1 MPYDI
6 RMVKF
11 AGGEMAVGKYD
22 EEKKALTDVAIL
34 QTIPTEQGVQIL
46 LLPYGYPFD
55 QKFDGEISYNHVI
68 YQYQNL
74 PQDIKDRYLEATS
87 NITLSTGN
95 LGLDLKS
102 DNPANLADISALLK
116 K

>member
-6 RMVKF
+6 RLAKIV
-11 AGGEMAVGKYD
+11 GGEMVIGKYS
-22 EEKKALTDVAIL
+22 EEEKALTDVAVL
-34 QTIPTEQGVQIL
+34 QTLPSEQCVQIL

-55 QKFDGEISYNHVI
+55 QAFDAKISYEHVL
-68 YQYQNL
+68 YQYKNC
-74 PQDIKDRYLEATS
+74 PSDIKDRYLEATS

-95 LGLDLKS
+95 LGLDLKG
-102 DNPANLADISALLK
+102 DGAPNLADISSLLK

>member
-6 RMVKF
+6 RLAKIV
-11 AGGEMAVGKYD
+11 GGEMVIGKYN
-22 EEKKALTDVAIL
+22 EEEKALTDVAVL
-34 QTIPTEQGVQIL
+34 QTLPSEQGVQIL

-55 QKFDGEISYNHVI
+55 QAFDAKISYDHVL
-68 YQYQNL
+68 YQYKNC
-74 PQDIKDRYLEATS
+74 PGDIKDRYLEATS

-95 LGLDLKS
+95 LGLDLKGEGVP
-102 DNPANLADISALLK
+102 NMADISSLLK